1 MLTKKLWKRG
11 ISLLGAAAMT
21 ASMLTG
27 ISFAEGETY
36 TQPTLNP
43 HSKSVL
49 EVDGYQ
55 FIDLNGNGELDV
67 YEDWRQD
74 AETRAA
80 DLVSQMTVREK
91 IAQMQH
97 PTYLP
102 RADGKIAPYLKEYCS
117 EYGIGMLLIRELN
130 SVEAAATTM
139 NTIQEYAESSRLG
152 VPVLV
157 SMDSVHGLS
166 YVSGATVTPHNLALA
181 ATRDEALVTKLAEI
195 ARDEHLA
202 VGVRMTL
209 SPEADIASEPRWGRV
224 METFGEDPDLVTQM
238 VTAQV
243 VAFQNGKDGLNTG
256 SIVACMKHF
265 PGAGPQME
273 GKDTS
278 PIISSEETLQIHLKP
293 YYAALEVNVA
303 SIMPYY
309 SVPLALDMENSAI
322 GSKATLQ
329 DLLRDEMGFTG
340 IIQTDWGMIW
350 AIQEALGTMT
360 GEEVSDEEAI
370 LIGVTQSRVDGI
382 GGESIRLIDL
392 MEEYT
397 QEGKIDEAILT
408 AAATR
413 IVKVKF
419 EMGMFEN
426 PYCDV
431 DYAVSFVGNEEN
443 QKVNLQAAR
452 EAMTLLKNDGALPL
466 NPDAKQTILVCGP
479 RAFDTD
485 SLVGGWSSA
494 QDGLTIADAVAAY
507 AGENTTVLTEK
518 EDVEVIKELAQQA
531 DVIIV
536 SIGEPSYQHDP
547 VWGYDTLE
555 IVQSQQ
561 EILEAAVASGKTV
574 ITVVT
579 GGRPYILT
587 WCDEN
592 TNAILEAYYPG
603 AKGGIAIAETLFGM
617 NNPTGKTPMQF
628 PRNMES
634 VNAQAGLSR
643 HRQSDC
649 NQQTVPCDGGL
660 SGKRPGVRCELHQR
674 CFPGY

>member
-1 MLTKKLWKRG
+1 MLTKNIWKRG

-36 TQPTLNP
+36 TQPTLKP

-102 RADGKIAPYLKEYCS
+102 RADGKIAPYLKDYCS

-139 NTIQEYAESSRLG
+139 NTIQEYAEASRLG

-243 VAFQNGKDGLNTG
+243 VAFQNGRDGLNTG

-518 EDVEVIKELAQQA
+518 EDVGVIKELAQQA

-634 VNAQAGLSR
+634 VNAQEGDVSFDLENPLYDYGFGLSY
-643 HRQSDC
+643 
-649 NQQTVPCDGGL
+649 
-660 SGKRPGVRCELHQR
+660 E
-674 CFPGY
+674 

>member
-1 MLTKKLWKRG
+1 MLTKNIWKRG

-36 TQPTLNP
+36 SQPTLNP

-102 RADGKIAPYLKEYCS
+102 RADGKIAPYLKNYCS

-130 SVEAAATTM
+130 SVQAAATTM
-139 NTIQEYAESSRLG
+139 NTIQEYAEASRLG

-243 VAFQNGKDGLNTG
+243 VAFQNGRDGLNTG

-518 EDVEVIKELAQQA
+518 EDVGVIKELAQQA

-634 VNAQAGLSR
+634 VNAQEGDVSFDLENPLYDYGFGLSY
-643 HRQSDC
+643 
-649 NQQTVPCDGGL
+649 
-660 SGKRPGVRCELHQR
+660 E
-674 CFPGY
+674 

>member
-1 MLTKKLWKRG
+1 MLTKNIWKRG

-102 RADGKIAPYLKEYCS
+102 RADGKIAPYLKDYCS

-360 GEEVSDEEAI
+360 GEEVPDEEAI

-494 QDGLTIADAVAAY
+494 QDGMTIADAVAAY

-603 AKGGIAIAETLFGM
+603 AKGGIAIAETLYGM

-634 VNAQAGLSR
+634 VNAQEGDVSFDLENPLYDYGFGLSY
-643 HRQSDC
+643 
-649 NQQTVPCDGGL
+649 
-660 SGKRPGVRCELHQR
+660 E
-674 CFPGY
+674 

>member
-1 MLTKKLWKRG
+1 MLIKNMIRRG
-11 ISLLGAAAMT
+11 AAALSAAAMT
-21 ASMLTG
+21 AALLSG
-27 ISFAEGETY
+27 AVFAEGESHE
-36 TQPTLNP
+36 QPELNP
-43 HSKSVL
+43 HSKSII

-55 FIDLNGNGELDV
+55 FIDLNGNGTLDV

-80 DLVSQMTVREK
+80 DLVSQMTAREK

-102 RADGKIAPYLKEYCS
+102 RADGKIAPYLQEYCTD
-117 EYGIGMLLIRELN
+117 YGIGMLLIRELN

-139 NTIQEYAESSRLG
+139 NTIQEYAEASRLG

-181 ATRDEALVTKLAEI
+181 ATRDEELVTKLAEI
-195 ARDEHLA
+195 ARDEHIA

-224 METFGEDPDLVTQM
+224 METFGEDPDLVTRM

-243 VAFQNGKDGLNTG
+243 VAFQNGRDGLNTG

-329 DLLRDEMGFTG
+329 DLLRDKMGFTG

-466 NPDAKQTILVCGP
+466 DPDAKQTILVCGP
-479 RAFDTD
+479 RAFDMD

-494 QDGLTIADAVAAY
+494 QEGLTIADAVAAY

-603 AKGGIAIAETLFGM
+603 AQGGAAIGETLFGL

-628 PRNMES
+628 PRDMES
-634 VNAQAGLSR
+634 VNDQEGDVSFDLENPLYDYGWGLSYN
-643 HRQSDC
+643 D
-649 NQQTVPCDGGL
+649 
-660 SGKRPGVRCELHQR
+660 
-674 CFPGY
+674 

>member
-1 MLTKKLWKRG
+1 MLTKNIWKRG

-55 FIDLNGNGELDV
+55 FIDLNANGKLDV

-102 RADGKIAPYLKEYCS
+102 RADGKIAPYLKDYCS

-243 VAFQNGKDGLNTG
+243 VAFQNGRDGLNTG

-329 DLLRDEMGFTG
+329 DLLRDKMGFTG

-518 EDVEVIKELAQQA
+518 EDVGVIKELAQQA

-628 PRNMES
+628 PWNMES
-634 VNAQAGLSR
+634 VNAQEGDVSFDLENPLYDYGFGLSY
-643 HRQSDC
+643 
-649 NQQTVPCDGGL
+649 
-660 SGKRPGVRCELHQR
+660 E
-674 CFPGY
+674 

>member
-1 MLTKKLWKRG
+1 MLIKNMIRRG
-11 ISLLGAAAMT
+11 AAVLSAAAMT
-21 ASMLTG
+21 AALLSGTV
-27 ISFAEGETY
+27 FAEGESY
-36 TQPTLNP
+36 EQPELNP
-43 HSKSVL
+43 HSKSII
-49 EVDGYQ
+49 EADGYR
-55 FIDLNGNGELDV
+55 FIDLNGNGTLDV

-80 DLVSQMTVREK
+80 DLVSQMTAREK

-102 RADGKIAPYLKEYCS
+102 RADGKIAPYLQEYCTD
-117 EYGIGMLLIRELN
+117 YGIGMLLIRELN

-139 NTIQEYAESSRLG
+139 NTIQEYAEASRLG

-181 ATRDEALVTKLAEI
+181 ATRNEELVTRLAEI
-195 ARDEHLA
+195 ARDEHIA

-224 METFGEDPDLVTQM
+224 METFGEDPDLVTRM

-243 VAFQNGKDGLNTG
+243 VAFQNGRDGLNTG

-329 DLLRDEMGFTG
+329 DLLRDKMGFTG

-466 NPDAKQTILVCGP
+466 DPDAEQTILVCGP
-479 RAFDTD
+479 RAFDMD

-494 QDGLTIADAVAAY
+494 QEGMTIADAVAAY

-518 EDVEVIKELAQQA
+518 EDVEIIRELAQQA

-603 AKGGIAIAETLFGM
+603 AQGGVAIGETLFGL

-628 PRNMES
+628 PRDMES
-634 VNAQAGLSR
+634 VNDQEGDVSFDLENPLYDYGFGLSYN
-643 HRQSDC
+643 D
-649 NQQTVPCDGGL
+649 
-660 SGKRPGVRCELHQR
+660 
-674 CFPGY
+674 

>member
-1 MLTKKLWKRG
+1 MLTKNIWKRG

-102 RADGKIAPYLKEYCS
+102 RADGKIAPYLKDYCS

-139 NTIQEYAESSRLG
+139 NTIQEYAEESRLG

-243 VAFQNGKDGLNTG
+243 VAFQNGRDGLNTG

-329 DLLRDEMGFTG
+329 DLLRDKMGFTG

-494 QDGLTIADAVAAY
+494 QDGMTIADAVAAY

-518 EDVEVIKELAQQA
+518 EDVGIIKELAQQA

-628 PRNMES
+628 PRDMES
-634 VNAQAGLSR
+634 VNAQEGDVSFDLENPLYDYGFGLSY
-643 HRQSDC
+643 
-649 NQQTVPCDGGL
+649 
-660 SGKRPGVRCELHQR
+660 E
-674 CFPGY
+674 

>member
-102 RADGKIAPYLKEYCS
+102 RADGKIAPYLKDYCS

-243 VAFQNGKDGLNTG
+243 VAFQNGRDGLNTG

-494 QDGLTIADAVAAY
+494 QDGMTIADAVAAY

-603 AKGGIAIAETLFGM
+603 AKGGIAIAETLYGM

-628 PRNMES
+628 PRDMES
-634 VNAQAGLSR
+634 VNAQEGDVSFDLENPLYDYGFGLSY
-643 HRQSDC
+643 
-649 NQQTVPCDGGL
+649 
-660 SGKRPGVRCELHQR
+660 E
-674 CFPGY
+674 

>member
-1 MLTKKLWKRG
+1 MLIKNMIRRG
-11 ISLLGAAAMT
+11 AAVLSAAAMT
-21 ASMLTG
+21 AALLSG
-27 ISFAEGETY
+27 AVFAEGENY
-36 TQPTLNP
+36 EQPELNP
-43 HSKSVL
+43 HSKSII

-55 FIDLNGNGELDV
+55 FIDLNGNGTLDV

-80 DLVSQMTVREK
+80 DLVSQMTAREK

-102 RADGKIAPYLKEYCS
+102 RADGKIAPYLQDYCTD
-117 EYGIGMLLIRELN
+117 YGIGMLLIRELN

-139 NTIQEYAESSRLG
+139 NTIQEYAEASRLG

-181 ATRDEALVTKLAEI
+181 ATRDEELVTKLAEI
-195 ARDEHLA
+195 ARDEHIA

-466 NPDAKQTILVCGP
+466 DPDAKQTILVCGP
-479 RAFDTD
+479 RAFDMD

-494 QDGLTIADAVAAY
+494 QEGMTIADAVAAY

-603 AKGGIAIAETLFGM
+603 AQGGIAIGETLFGL
-617 NNPTGKTPMQF
+617 NNPTGKTSMQF
-628 PRNMES
+628 PRDMES
-634 VNAQAGLSR
+634 VNDQEGDVSFDLENPLYDYGFGLSY
-643 HRQSDC
+643 
-649 NQQTVPCDGGL
+649 
-660 SGKRPGVRCELHQR
+660 E
-674 CFPGY
+674 

>member
-55 FIDLNGNGELDV
+55 FIDLNGNGKLDV

-74 AETRAA
+74 AETRAG

-139 NTIQEYAESSRLG
+139 NTIQEYAEASRLG

-224 METFGEDPDLVTQM
+224 METFGEDPNLVTQM

-243 VAFQNGKDGLNTG
+243 VAFQNGRDGLNTG

-634 VNAQAGLSR
+634 VNAQEGDVSFDLENPLYDYGFGLSY
-643 HRQSDC
+643 
-649 NQQTVPCDGGL
+649 
-660 SGKRPGVRCELHQR
+660 E
-674 CFPGY
+674 

>member
-1 MLTKKLWKRG
+1 MLTNKLFKRTVA
-11 ISLLGAAAMT
+11 LLGAAAI
-21 ASMLTG
+21 AGSLL
-27 ISFAEGETY
+27 SCAAFAEEAPV
-36 TQPTLNP
+36 QPTLNP
-43 HSKSVL
+43 HVKSII

-55 FIDLNGNGELDV
+55 FIDLNANGTLDV

-74 AETRAA
+74 AQTRAD

-102 RADGKIAPYLKEYCS
+102 RSDGKIAPYLERYCTDQS
-117 EYGIGMLLIRELN
+117 IGMLLIRELN

-139 NTIQEYAESSRLG
+139 NAVQEYAEASRLG

-181 ATRDEALVTKLAEI
+181 ATRDEELVTKLAEI

-243 VAFQNGKDGLNTG
+243 VAFQNGADGLNTG

-278 PIISSEETLQIHLKP
+278 PIISSEESLQTHLKP
-293 YYAALEVNVA
+293 YYAGIEVGVA

-329 DLLRDEMGFTG
+329 DLLRDTMGFEG

-350 AIQEALGTMT
+350 AIQEAVGTMT
-360 GEEVSDEEAI
+360 GEEVSDEEAVI
-370 LIGVTQSRVDGI
+370 IGVTQSRVDGI
-382 GGESIRLIDL
+382 GGESINLIDL
-392 MEEYT
+392 MEELT
-397 QEGKIDEAILT
+397 MNGQIDESILT

-413 IVKVKF
+413 IVKAKF
-419 EMGMFEN
+419 ELGVFEN

-431 DYAVSFVGNEEN
+431 EYAVSFVGNEES
-443 QKVNLQAAR
+443 QKVNLQAA
-452 EAMTLLKNDGALPL
+452 EKAMTLLKNDGILPL
-466 NPDAKQTILVCGP
+466 NPDAQQTILVCGP
-479 RAFDTD
+479 RAFDMD
-485 SLVGGWSSA
+485 SLVGGWSS
-494 QDGLTIADAVAAY
+494 QQEGLTIADAVAEF

-518 EDVEVIKELAQQA
+518 EDVAVIKELAQQA
-531 DVIIV
+531 DIIIV

-555 IVQSQQ
+555 IVSSQQ

-603 AKGGIAIAETLFGM
+603 VQGGIAIAETLFGI

-628 PRNMES
+628 PRDMDS
-634 VNAQAGLSR
+634 VNAQEGDISFDLENPLYDYGWGLS
-643 HRQSDC
+643 
-649 NQQTVPCDGGL
+649 
-660 SGKRPGVRCELHQR
+660 
-674 CFPGY
+674 Y

>member
-1 MLTKKLWKRG
+1 MLTKNIWKRG

-102 RADGKIAPYLKEYCS
+102 RADGKIAPYLKDYCS

-139 NTIQEYAESSRLG
+139 NTIQEYAEESRLG

-243 VAFQNGKDGLNTG
+243 VAFQNGRDGLNTG

-518 EDVEVIKELAQQA
+518 EDVGVIKELAQQA

-603 AKGGIAIAETLFGM
+603 AKGGIAIAETLYGM

-628 PRNMES
+628 PRDMES
-634 VNAQAGLSR
+634 VNAQEGDVSFDLENPLYDYGFGLSY
-643 HRQSDC
+643 
-649 NQQTVPCDGGL
+649 
-660 SGKRPGVRCELHQR
+660 E
-674 CFPGY
+674 

>member
-1 MLTKKLWKRG
+1 MLTKNIWKRG

-21 ASMLTG
+21 ASMLTS

-102 RADGKIAPYLKEYCS
+102 RADGKIAPYLKNYCS

-139 NTIQEYAESSRLG
+139 NTIQEYAEASRLG

-243 VAFQNGKDGLNTG
+243 VAFQNGRDGLNTG

-518 EDVEVIKELAQQA
+518 EDVGVIKELAQQA

-634 VNAQAGLSR
+634 VNAQEGDVSFDLENPLYDYGFGLSY
-643 HRQSDC
+643 
-649 NQQTVPCDGGL
+649 
-660 SGKRPGVRCELHQR
+660 E
-674 CFPGY
+674 

>member
-1 MLTKKLWKRG
+1 MLTKNIWKRG

-224 METFGEDPDLVTQM
+224 METFGEDPDLVTKM

-243 VAFQNGKDGLNTG
+243 VAFQNGRDGLNTG

-329 DLLRDEMGFTG
+329 DLLRDKMGFTG

-518 EDVEVIKELAQQA
+518 EDVGVIKELAQQA

-634 VNAQAGLSR
+634 VNAQEGDVSFDLENPLYDYGFGLSY
-643 HRQSDC
+643 
-649 NQQTVPCDGGL
+649 
-660 SGKRPGVRCELHQR
+660 E
-674 CFPGY
+674 

>member
-1 MLTKKLWKRG
+1 MLTKNIWKRG

-102 RADGKIAPYLKEYCS
+102 RADGKIAPYLKNYCS
-117 EYGIGMLLIRELN
+117 EYGIGILLIRELN
-130 SVEAAATTM
+130 SVKAAATTM
-139 NTIQEYAESSRLG
+139 NTIQEYAEASRLG

-243 VAFQNGKDGLNTG
+243 VAFQNGRDGLNTG

-518 EDVEVIKELAQQA
+518 EDVGVIKELAQQA

-634 VNAQAGLSR
+634 VNAQEGDVSFDLENPLYDYGFGLSY
-643 HRQSDC
+643 
-649 NQQTVPCDGGL
+649 
-660 SGKRPGVRCELHQR
+660 E
-674 CFPGY
+674 

>member
-1 MLTKKLWKRG
+1 MLTKNIWKRG

-102 RADGKIAPYLKEYCS
+102 RADGKIAPYLKNYCS

-243 VAFQNGKDGLNTG
+243 VAFQNGRDGLNTG

-329 DLLRDEMGFTG
+329 DLLRDKMGFTG

-518 EDVEVIKELAQQA
+518 EDVGVIKELAQQA

-634 VNAQAGLSR
+634 VNAQEGDVSFDLENPLYDYGFGLSY
-643 HRQSDC
+643 D
-649 NQQTVPCDGGL
+649 N
-660 SGKRPGVRCELHQR
+660 
-674 CFPGY
+674 

>member
-1 MLTKKLWKRG
+1 MLSKDFWKRCLC
-11 ISLLGAAAMT
+11 IAAAVLMAGAMT
-21 ASMLTG
+21 PGMAQSG
-27 ISFAEGETY
+27 GDE
-36 TQPTLNP
+36 QPALNP
-43 HSKSVL
+43 RVKSTI
-49 EVDGYQ
+49 EADGYR

-74 AETRAA
+74 AQTRAN
-80 DLVSQMTVREK
+80 DLVSQMTAREK

-102 RADGKIAPYLKEYCS
+102 RADGSIPSYLEKWCKTE
-117 EYGIGMLLIRELN
+117 GVGMLLIRELN
-130 SVEAAATTM
+130 SVEAAATSM
-139 NTIQEYAESSRLG
+139 NTIQEFAEGSRLG
-152 VPVLV
+152 IPVLV

-166 YVSGATVTPHNLALA
+166 YVTGATVTPHNLAMA
-181 ATRDEALVTKLAEI
+181 ATRNEELVVKLAEI
-195 ARDEHLA
+195 AREEHIA
-202 VGVRMTL
+202 IGVRMTL

-224 METFGEDPDLVTQM
+224 METFGEDPDLVTRM

-243 VAFQNGKDGLNTG
+243 IAFQNGADGLNTG

-265 PGAGPQME
+265 PGAGPQMD

-278 PIISSEETLQIHLKP
+278 PIISSEEMMRIHLKP
-293 YYAALEVNVA
+293 YYAALEANIA

-329 DLLRDEMGFTG
+329 DLLRSEMGFEG

-382 GGESIRLIDL
+382 GGESIRLIDY

-397 QEGKIDEAILT
+397 VDGKIDEAILT

-419 EMGMFEN
+419 EMGVFEN

-431 DYAVSFVGNEEN
+431 EHAVSFVGNEES
-443 QKVNLQAAR
+443 QALSLQAAR
-452 EAMTLLKNDGALPL
+452 EAMTLLKNDGILPL
-466 NPDAKQTILVCGP
+466 DASATQTILVAGP
-479 RAFDTD
+479 RAGDMD
-485 SLVGGWSSA
+485 SLVGGWSSS
-494 QDGLTIADAVAAY
+494 QKGLSIAEALAEY
-507 AGENTTVLTEK
+507 AGENTK
-518 EDVEVIKELAQQA
+518 VIYEADHLERIGQLAEEA
-531 DVIIV
+531 DLIIV
-536 SIGEPSYQHDP
+536 SVGEPSYQHDP
-547 VWGYDTLE
+547 PWGYDTLE
-555 IVQSQQ
+555 ITPSQQ
-561 EILEAAVASGKTV
+561 EILEVAKASGKPIVTV
-574 ITVVT
+574 MT

-592 TNAILEAYYPG
+592 TNAVLAAYYPG
-603 AKGGIAIAETLFGM
+603 SQGGIAIAETLYGI
-617 NNPTGKTPMQF
+617 NNPTGKTPVQF
-628 PRNMES
+628 PRDMQS
-634 VNAQAGLSR
+634 VNNQQGDVSFDLENPLYDYGWGLSY
-643 HRQSDC
+643 
-649 NQQTVPCDGGL
+649 
-660 SGKRPGVRCELHQR
+660 EE
-674 CFPGY
+674 

>member
-1 MLTKKLWKRG
+1 MLTKNIWKRG

-243 VAFQNGKDGLNTG
+243 VAFQNGRDGLNTG

-370 LIGVTQSRVDGI
+370 LIVTQSRVDGI

-518 EDVEVIKELAQQA
+518 EDVGVIKELAQQA

-634 VNAQAGLSR
+634 VNAQEGDVSFDLENPLYDYGFGLSY
-643 HRQSDC
+643 
-649 NQQTVPCDGGL
+649 
-660 SGKRPGVRCELHQR
+660 E
-674 CFPGY
+674 

>member
-1 MLTKKLWKRG
+1 MLIKKHILRC
-11 ISLLGAAAMT
+11 GAALTAAVAMCGT
-21 ASMLTG
+21 MAVPAA
-27 ISFAEGETY
+27 FAEDYE
-36 TQPTLNP
+36 QPTLNP
-43 HSKSVL
+43 HVKNII
-49 EVDGYQ
+49 EQDGYQ
-55 FIDLNGNGELDV
+55 FIDLNGNGTLDK
-67 YEDWRQD
+67 YEDWRLD
-74 AETRAA
+74 AETRAD

-97 PTYLP
+97 PTFLP
-102 RADGKIAPYLKEYCS
+102 RSDGKIPSYLEKWCNTE
-117 EYGIGMLLIRELN
+117 GIGMLLIRELN

-139 NTIQEYAESSRLG
+139 NTIQEYAEGSRLG

-166 YVSGATVTPHNLALA
+166 YVTGATVTPHNLALA
-181 ATRDEALVTKLAEI
+181 ATRDEELVTKLAEV
-195 ARDEHLA
+195 ARDEHIA
-202 VGVRMTL
+202 IGVRMTL

-224 METFGEDPDLVTQM
+224 METFGEDPELVTQM

-243 VAFQNGKDGLNTG
+243 VAFQNGTEGLNTD

-265 PGAGPQME
+265 PGAGPQMD

-278 PIISSEETLQIHLKP
+278 PIISSEETLQTHLKP
-293 YYAALEVNVA
+293 YYAALDVNVA

-360 GEEVSDEEAI
+360 GEEISDEEAI

-382 GGESIRLIDL
+382 GGESIRLIDY
-392 MEEYT
+392 MEQYT
-397 QEGKIDEAILT
+397 QEGKIDEAILD
-408 AAATR
+408 AAAKR

-419 EMGMFEN
+419 EMGVFEN

-431 DYAVSFVGNEEN
+431 EYAVSFVGNEES
-443 QKVNLQAAR
+443 QKLNLEAA
-452 EAMTLLKNDGALPL
+452 EKAMTLLKNDGTLPL
-466 NPDAKQTILVCGP
+466 DPNAEQTILVCGP
-479 RAFDTD
+479 RAGDMD

-494 QDGLTIADAVAAY
+494 QEGLTIADALEAY
-507 AGENTTVLTEK
+507 AGENTTVIYEP
-518 EDVEVIKELAQQA
+518 EDTGRIIELAKDA
-531 DVIIV
+531 DVIVV
-536 SIGEPSYQHDP
+536 SVGEPSYQHDP
-547 VWGYDTLE
+547 PWGYDTLE
-555 IVQSQQ
+555 ITSSQQ
-561 EILEAAVASGKTV
+561 EILDAAVASGKPV
-574 ITVVT
+574 VTVVT

-603 AKGGIAIAETLFGM
+603 SQGGIAIAETLYGM

-628 PRNMES
+628 PRDMES
-634 VNAQAGLSR
+634 VNNQEGDVSFDLENPLYDYGYGLSYE
-643 HRQSDC
+643 
-649 NQQTVPCDGGL
+649 P
-660 SGKRPGVRCELHQR
+660 
-674 CFPGY
+674 

>member
-1 MLTKKLWKRG
+1 MLIKKHILRC
-11 ISLLGAAAMT
+11 GAALTAAVAMCGT
-21 ASMLTG
+21 MAVPAA
-27 ISFAEGETY
+27 FAEDYE
-36 TQPTLNP
+36 QPTLNP
-43 HSKSVL
+43 HVKNII
-49 EVDGYQ
+49 EQDGYQ
-55 FIDLNGNGELDV
+55 FIDLNGNGTLDK
-67 YEDWRQD
+67 YEDWRLD
-74 AETRAA
+74 AETRAD

-97 PTYLP
+97 PTFLP
-102 RADGKIAPYLKEYCS
+102 RSDGKIPSYLEKWCNTE
-117 EYGIGMLLIRELN
+117 GIGMLLIRELN

-139 NTIQEYAESSRLG
+139 NTIQEYAEGSRLG

-166 YVSGATVTPHNLALA
+166 YVTGATVTPHNLALA
-181 ATRDEALVTKLAEI
+181 ATRDEELVTKLAEV
-195 ARDEHLA
+195 ARDEHIA
-202 VGVRMTL
+202 IGVRMTL

-224 METFGEDPDLVTQM
+224 METFGEDPELVTQM

-243 VAFQNGKDGLNTG
+243 VAFQNGTEGLNTD

-265 PGAGPQME
+265 PGAGPQMD

-278 PIISSEETLQIHLKP
+278 PIISSEETLQTHLKP
-293 YYAALEVNVA
+293 YYAALDVNVA

-360 GEEVSDEEAI
+360 GEEISDEEAI

-382 GGESIRLIDL
+382 GGESIRLIDY
-392 MEEYT
+392 MEQYT
-397 QEGKIDEAILT
+397 QEGKIDEAILD
-408 AAATR
+408 AAAKR

-419 EMGMFEN
+419 EMGVFEK

-431 DYAVSFVGNEEN
+431 EYAVSFVGNEES
-443 QKVNLQAAR
+443 QKLNLEAA
-452 EAMTLLKNDGALPL
+452 EKAVTLLKNDGTLPL
-466 NPDAKQTILVCGP
+466 DPNAEQTILVCGP
-479 RAFDTD
+479 RAGDMD

-494 QDGLTIADAVAAY
+494 QEGLTIAGALEAY
-507 AGENTTVLTEK
+507 AGENTTVIYEP
-518 EDVEVIKELAQQA
+518 EDTGRIIELAKDA
-531 DVIIV
+531 DVIVV
-536 SIGEPSYQHDP
+536 SVGEPSYQHDP
-547 VWGYDTLE
+547 PWGYDTLE
-555 IVQSQQ
+555 ITSSQQ
-561 EILEAAVASGKTV
+561 EILDAAVASGKPV
-574 ITVVT
+574 VTVVT

-603 AKGGIAIAETLFGM
+603 SQGGIAIAETLYGM

-628 PRNMES
+628 PRDMES
-634 VNAQAGLSR
+634 VNNQEGDVSFDLENPLYDYGYGLSYE
-643 HRQSDC
+643 
-649 NQQTVPCDGGL
+649 P
-660 SGKRPGVRCELHQR
+660 
-674 CFPGY
+674 